1 MLNRLLEIPWIES
14 ILPDRLRPV
23 QDEILSDEA
32 TLETL
37 HEAER
42 ILEHVIKQSGKY
54 SKNRTVKKKHHEYV
68 ITVKIKKKMISLTI
82 LDTYYSKSKYKKRIY
97 IQCYRKYFK
106 ADHGVGKCKE
116 ASIHYTKN
124 KKTFVRS
131 VKKSPFTQNLFYKID
146 KLDDALLGQ
155 LIQSDNKEENY
166 TPQTNQLK
174 SNDQV
179 KSLVM
184 ETNRLISHT
193 RKLHIDPLIEKR
205 LEQIID
211 HTEMLLPDFSLLEIE
226 ERHMMKRMLN
236 EDIPNLVHTYLS
248 LSPENKKEQREN
260 VFVTLSK
267 MELTLIRLK
276 EDLEKARVQRMEHLL
291 KLNHLRYTNDRHE

>member
-1 MLNRLLEIPWIES
+1 MLNRLLEIPWIEN

-23 QDEILSDEA
+23 QDEILLEEA
-32 TLETL
+32 TLYTL

-42 ILEHVIKQSGKY
+42 ILEHVIQQSSKY

-68 ITVKIKKKMISLTI
+68 ITVKIKKKMISLI
-82 LDTYYSKSKYKKRIY
+82 IFDTYYSKSKFKKRIY
-97 IQCYRKYFK
+97 IQCYRKHFK

-116 ASIHYTKN
+116 ASIHYTKD
-124 KKTFVRS
+124 KKTYVRS
-131 VKKSPFTQNLFYKID
+131 VKKSPYTQNLFYKID

-155 LIQSDNKEENY
+155 LIQNEKEANY
-166 TPQTNQLK
+166 PSRINQLK

-179 KSLVM
+179 KSLVI

-205 LEQIID
+205 LEHIID
-211 HTEMLLPDFSLLEIE
+211 HTEALLPEFSLLEIE
-226 ERHMMKRMLN
+226 ERHMVKRMLN
-236 EDIPNLVHTYLS
+236 DDIPNLIHTFLS
-248 LSPENKKEQREN
+248 LSPENKLEQREN
-260 VFVTLSK
+260 VFVALSK

-276 EDLEKARVQRMEHLL
+276 EDLEKARVERMEHLL
-291 KLNHLRYTNDRHE
+291 KLNYLRYSNERND

>member
-42 ILEHVIKQSGKY
+42 ILEHVIKQSSKY

-131 VKKSPFTQNLFYKID
+131 VKKSPYTQNLFYKID

-155 LIQSDNKEENY
+155 LIQSDNEEENY
-166 TPQTNQLK
+166 IPQTNQLK

>member
-23 QDEILSDEA
+23 QDEILLEEA
-32 TLETL
+32 TLHTL

-42 ILEHVIKQSGKY
+42 ILEHVIQQSSKY
-54 SKNRTVKKKHHEYV
+54 SKNRTIKKKHHEYV
-68 ITVKIKKKMISLTI
+68 ITVKIKKKLISLNI
-82 LDTYYSKSKYKKRIY
+82 IDTYYSKSKYKKRIY
-97 IQCYRKYFK
+97 IQCFRKYFK

-116 ASIHYTKN
+116 ASIHYTKD
-124 KKTFVRS
+124 KKTYVRS
-131 VKKSPFTQNLFYKID
+131 VKKSPYTQNLFYKID

-155 LIQSDNKEENY
+155 LIQNEPVDVHYPRS
-166 TPQTNQLK
+166 TNQLK

-179 KSLVM
+179 KSLVI
-184 ETNRLISHT
+184 ETNRLINHT
-193 RKLHIDPLIEKR
+193 KKLHIDPLIEKR
-205 LEQIID
+205 LEQIIE
-211 HTEMLLPDFSLLEIE
+211 HTEVLLPDFSLLEIE

-236 EDIPNLVHTYLS
+236 EDIPNLMHAYLS

-260 VFVTLSK
+260 VFVSLSK

-276 EDLEKARVQRMEHLL
+276 EDLEKGRLQRMEHLL
-291 KLNHLRYTNDRHE
+291 KLNHLRYTNNQDE

>member
-42 ILEHVIKQSGKY
+42 ILEHVIKQSSKY

-131 VKKSPFTQNLFYKID
+131 VKKSPYTQNLFYKID

-155 LIQSDNKEENY
+155 LIQSDNEEENY
-166 TPQTNQLK
+166 IPQTNQLK

-211 HTEMLLPDFSLLEIE
+211 HTEVLLPDFSLLEIE

-267 MELTLIRLK
+267 MELTLILLK

-291 KLNHLRYTNDRHE
+291 KLNHLRYTKDRHE